1 MQNLNKEQV
10 FAQYE
15 QADLY
20 VLPGTHEAASVTMIE
35 AMAFSVPAISGTDN
49 GTASYIEEGI
59 NGYVFEDCS
68 LEDLKKKLEL
78 VVCDRENIPRM
89 GKAGYEH
96 VLAHFQFANYYSVVE
111 EILRLSAETGS
122 GEK

>member
-1 MQNLNKEQV
+1 M
-10 FAQYE
+10 
-15 QADLY
+15 
-20 VLPGTHEAASVTMIE
+20 
-35 AMAFSVPAISGTDN
+35 PAISGTDN

-96 VLAHFQFANYYSVVE
+96 VLAHFQFANLCSSRRCSLIYSSK
-111 EILRLSAETGS
+111 LRKCSLWKSLDTSPAIVRCS
-122 GEK
+122 GYRSSNPSTALIIIK